1 MDGESAHGGRIP
13 PSTRW
18 WQTVASWQALS
29 RPIAAGGGGR
39 RPAFTGL
46 ATRPYSGHQVE
57 GGGAVGGSPTSAS
70 RQLYS
75 SHPGVAKASPH
86 PFVRSGPSF
95 RPDLRIANARRA
107 QRPSRMVRLP
117 TTASAARSV
126 PDGQEH
132 DGMLDRVGARVR
144 APPDRASEAT
154 PSKNVLPLFC
164 VQRTVS
170 RVCGR
175 SCLRFASDR
184 RTDSALPH
192 TEDEFARHLA
202 APFFEP
208 AL

>member
-1 MDGESAHGGRIP
+1 M
-13 PSTRW
+13 
-18 WQTVASWQALS
+18 ASWQALS

-75 SHPGVAKASPH
+75 SHPGVAKASP
-86 PFVRSGPSF
+86 PSF
-95 RPDLRIANARRA
+95 CSIGAILPSRPAHRKCRRA
-107 QRPSRMVRLP
+107 QRPSRMVRLR

-126 PDGQEH
+126 PDGREH

>member
-1 MDGESAHGGRIP
+1 
-13 PSTRW
+13 
-18 WQTVASWQALS
+18 VASWQALS

-75 SHPGVAKASPH
+75 SHPGVAKASP
-86 PFVRSGPSF
+86 PSF
-95 RPDLRIANARRA
+95 CSIGAILPSRPAHRKCRRA
-107 QRPSRMVRLP
+107 QRPSRMVRLR

-126 PDGQEH
+126 PDGREH